1 MYHFKTD
8 DEEYKELQI
17 EMKKYLALINQKIN
31 IDALAKNLIA
41 KGLDTL
47 TDEEFLEIK
56 KTTASNTS
64 TDQSET
70 DSDSNT

>member
-17 EMKKYLALINQKIN
+17 EMKKYLELINQKIN
-31 IDALAKNLIA
+31 IDTLAKNLLS